1 MNNIPS
7 GNVTF
12 LFTDIE
18 GSTKLA
24 QKNSL
29 SYVPALDKHDKILT
43 EVIQSNK
50 GFVFKTVGDAFCC
63 AFENSDDALKAAL
76 DAQIELSSQE
86 WKDAK
91 IRVRMGIHSGKA
103 EWSGSDYMGYLTL
116 ARSSRV
122 MSAAHGNQILIS
134 NDVYE
139 NIKDNLDN
147 YSERNISFRDFGER
161 RLKDLIQPMRIF
173 QIVSEKLQNEFPP
186 IKTLDARPNNI
197 PVQLTSFIGRDIEI
211 PEIKSSL
218 EKSRLVTLLG
228 PGGTGKTRLSIQ
240 VGADLIDDFPNGVFL
255 IELAPVSDPGWV
267 PETILNSLKIKE
279 EQGKSTTETLT
290 GFLQDKEMLLLI
302 DNCEHLIN
310 ECANLC
316 ELLLQKCEKL
326 KIFSTSREALNCPG
340 EQIYRVPALS
350 YPDPAMQET
359 AETLSQYASVRLFIE
374 RALSVNPEFRVNNNN
389 APALAEICSRL
400 DGIPLAIELAAART
414 KAMSVE
420 KINERLDNS
429 FRLLSGGVRTALP
442 RQQTLKALID
452 WSYDLLSENE
462 RLLLVRLSVFN
473 GSWSLEAA
481 ERICSDG
488 NISEMEILDLMS
500 QLVEKSV
507 IMYDDINERYKMLE
521 TIRQYGNDKLEA
533 SGESDYLIQ
542 NHFRYFKE
550 FALHNLKDITGN
562 TQIETLK
569 LIETDI
575 NNIYKALSEFENLQD
590 NEEGVRLAVA
600 LDTFWDIKGDYSSMA
615 KWNEISFKYID
626 QIPDGLK
633 ADILYTAGMINKNGG
648 KYKVAESLHEEC
660 LMLRLAMKDR
670 SKISNSLWAIGEI
683 ESIKGNFMKA
693 RAYYEKC
700 LEIRKEIN
708 KKTGITSVINSLSN
722 ISLYLKEYEKARSLM
737 LENLDLLRENNE
749 KRPIALTLYN
759 LAIVEHN
766 LAGSQPGDYTKANEY
781 LEESL
786 LIFRQLGN
794 NMNIAYCY
802 ILYGLIEVNL
812 KNLEKARTL
821 MNDGLSLMRKANY
834 KFGIGNALFNLG
846 NIELKLGNLEKA
858 KSLIEECLMIK
869 IEFHDKRT
877 IAGCFS
883 KLSQIAELLSEHKK
897 SLLLF
902 CSSKRLNEDLGIT
915 ETEESILENEE
926 IYSRLISKLG
936 DDEFSNLVGIGR
948 SLTMDQAVEIALSK

>member
-1 MNNIPS
+1 LNNIPS

-24 QKNSL
+24 QKNSV
-29 SYVPALDKHDKILT
+29 SYIPGLDKHDKILS

-63 AFENSDDALKAAL
+63 AFENSNDAVRAAL

-86 WKDAK
+86 WKDAEIK
-91 IRVRMGIHSGKA
+91 VRMGIHSGKA

-122 MSAAHGNQILIS
+122 MSAAYGNQILIS

-139 NIKDNLDN
+139 NIKDNLDFYN
-147 YSERNISFRDFGER
+147 EKKISFRDFGER

-173 QIVSEKLQNEFPP
+173 QIVSEKLQSDFPP

-218 EKSRLVTLLG
+218 EKSRLVTLVG

-240 VGADLIDDFPNGVFL
+240 VGADQIDDFPDGVFL
-255 IELAPVSDPGWV
+255 IELAPVSDPEWI
-267 PETILNSLKIKE
+267 PETVLNSLKIKE

-290 GFLQDKEMLLLI
+290 DFLKDKEMLLLF

-310 ECANLC
+310 ESANLC
-316 ELLLQKCEKL
+316 ELLLRKCHKL
-326 KIFSTSREALNCPG
+326 KIISTSREALNCPG

-359 AETLSQYASVRLFIE
+359 AETLTQYASVRLFIE
-374 RALSVNPEFRVNNNN
+374 RALSVNPGFRVNNNN

-400 DGIPLAIELAAART
+400 DGIPLAIELAAARI

-429 FRLLSGGVRTALP
+429 FKLLTGGVRTALP

-462 RLLLVRLSVFN
+462 KLLLARLSVFN

-488 NISEMEILDLMS
+488 KISDTEILDLMS
-500 QLVEKSV
+500 QLAEKSV
-507 IMYDDINERYKMLE
+507 IIYDEINERYKMLE
-521 TIRQYGNDKLEA
+521 TIRQYGNEKLEA
-533 SGESDYLIQ
+533 SGESENLTK
-542 NHFRYFKE
+542 NHFHFFKE
-550 FALHNLKDITGN
+550 FALNNLKDITGN
-562 TQIETLK
+562 NQLESFK

-575 NNIYKALSEFENLQD
+575 NNIDKALSEFQNLHD
-590 NEEGVRLAVA
+590 KEEGVRLAVA
-600 LDTFWDIKGDYSSMA
+600 LDTFWDIKGDFSSMV
-615 KWNEISFKYID
+615 KWNEISLKYID
-626 QIPDGLK
+626 QIPDSLK
-633 ADILYTAGMINKNGG
+633 ASILYTAGMINKNNG
-648 KYKVAESLHEEC
+648 KYNTAERLHEES
-660 LMLRLAMKDR
+660 LMLRLAIKDKSR
-670 SKISNSLWAIGEI
+670 ISNSLWAIGEI

-693 RAYYEKC
+693 RAYFERC
-700 LEIRKEIN
+700 LEIRKEI
-708 KKTGITSVINSLSN
+708 KHKTGITSVINSLSN
-722 ISLYLKEYEKARSLM
+722 ISLYLNEYERARSLM
-737 LENLDLLRENNE
+737 LENLELLRVNNE

-759 LAIVEHN
+759 LAIVEHH
-766 LAGSQPGDYTKANEY
+766 LAGNQPDDYIKANEY

-794 NMNIAYCY
+794 SMNIAYCY

-834 KFGIGNALFNLG
+834 KYGVGNALFNLG

-858 KSLIEECLMIK
+858 KSFIGESLMIK

-883 KLSQIAELLSEHKK
+883 KLSHIAELLSDYKK

-902 CSSKRLNEDLGIT
+902 CSSKKIKEDLGIT
-915 ETEESILENEE
+915 ETEESILENKE
-926 IYSRLISKLG
+926 IHSRLKSKLG
-936 DDEFSNLVGIGR
+936 DDEFSILIEKGR
-948 SLTMDQAVEIALSK
+948 SLTMEQAVEIALSE

>member
-24 QKNSL
+24 QKNTEL
-29 SYVPALDKHDKILT
+29 YIPALDKHNKILS
-43 EVIQSNK
+43 EVVQSNK

-63 AFENSDDALKAAL
+63 AFENSNDAVKAAL
-76 DAQIELSSQE
+76 DAQIELSSQD
-86 WKDAK
+86 WKDAEVK
-91 IRVRMGIHSGKA
+91 VRMGIHSGKA

-116 ARSSRV
+116 ARSSRI
-122 MSAAHGNQILIS
+122 MSAAFGKQILIS
-134 NDVYE
+134 NDVFE
-139 NIKDNLDN
+139 NIKDNLSY
-147 YSERNISFRDFGER
+147 YSEEKTSFRDFGER
-161 RLKDLIQPMRIF
+161 RLKDLIAPMRIF
-173 QIVSEKLQNEFPP
+173 QVVSDKLQTEFPP
-186 IKTLDARPNNI
+186 IKTLDVRPNNI

-255 IELAPVSDPGWV
+255 IELAPVSDPGWI

-279 EQGKSTTETLT
+279 EKGKSTTETLT
-290 GFLQDKEMLLLI
+290 DFLKDKEMLLLI
-302 DNCEHLIN
+302 DNCEHLID
-310 ECANLC
+310 ECAKLC
-316 ELLLQKCEKL
+316 ELLLMKCQKL
-326 KIFSTSREALNCPG
+326 KIISTSREALNCPG
-340 EQIYRVPALS
+340 EQIYRVPALA

-374 RALSVNPEFRVNNNN
+374 RALSVNPEFRVNNNS

-414 KAMSVE
+414 KVMSVE

-429 FRLLSGGVRTALP
+429 FKLLTGGIRTALP

-462 RLLLVRLSVFN
+462 KLLLVRLSVFN
-473 GSWSLEAA
+473 GNWSLEAA
-481 ERICSDG
+481 EEICSDG
-488 NISEMEILDLMS
+488 KISDTEILDLMS

-507 IMYDDINERYKMLE
+507 IIYDDISERYKMLE
-521 TIRQYGNDKLEA
+521 TIRQYGKEKLEV
-533 SGESDYLIQ
+533 SGESEDLIKR
-542 NHFRYFKE
+542 HFRFFKE
-550 FALHNLKDITGN
+550 FAMNNLKDITGKN
-562 TQIETLK
+562 QIESLR

-575 NNIYKALSEFENLQD
+575 NNIYKALSEFENLHD
-590 NEEGVRLAVA
+590 KEEGVRLAVA
-600 LDTFWDIKGDYSSMA
+600 LDTFWDIKGDFSSMA

-633 ADILYTAGMINKNGG
+633 ADILYTAGMINKNSG
-648 KYKVAESLHEEC
+648 KYKIAESLHEEC
-660 LMLRLAMKDR
+660 LMLRLAIKDR

-722 ISLYLKEYEKARSLM
+722 ISLYLNEYENARSLM

-759 LAIVEHN
+759 LAIVEHH
-766 LAGSQPGDYTKANEY
+766 LAGNQPSDYIKANEY

-834 KFGIGNALFNLG
+834 KYGVGNALFNLG

-858 KSLIEECLMIK
+858 KSFIEECLMIK

-877 IAGCFS
+877 VAACFS
-883 KLSQIAELLSEHKK
+883 KLSQIAELLSDYKK

-902 CSSKRLNEDLGIT
+902 CSSLKINEDLGTI
-915 ETEESILENEE
+915 ETEESILERKE
-926 IYSRLISKLG
+926 IYSRLNSKLS
-936 DDEFSNLVGIGR
+936 DDEFSILMEKGR
-948 SLTMDQAVEIALSK
+948 SLTMDQAVEIALSE